1 MNILIVDDEEEILK
15 MLKRHLELE
24 GYDVSTTPDPFEAVE
39 LMKENLFNMVVSD
52 IRMPGLSGV
61 ELLRELRAVNPL
73 VNIIIIT
80 GYSNMSYVVDCL
92 ASGAV
97 DYFTKPIRDMDLFL
111 QVIGQTQKRMERWT
125 QAMQIGESYGQTAS

>member
-1 MNILIVDDEEEILK
+1 MNILIVDDEEEVLK

-24 GYDVSTTPDPFEAVE
+24 GYDVTTTPDPVEAVE
-39 LMKENLFNMVVSD
+39 MMKENLFNMVVSD

>member
-1 MNILIVDDEEEILK
+1 MNILIVDDEKEILK

-24 GYDVSTTPDPFEAVE
+24 GYDVTTTPDPVEAVE
-39 LMKENLFNMVVSD
+39 MMKENLFNMVVSD
-52 IRMPGLSGV
+52 IRMPVLSGV

-111 QVIGQTQKRMERWT
+111 QVIRQTQKRVERWT

>member
-1 MNILIVDDEEEILK
+1 MNILIVDDEEEVLK

-24 GYDVSTTPDPFEAVE
+24 GYDVTTTPDPVEAVE
-39 LMKENLFNMVVSD
+39 MMKENLFNMVVSD
-52 IRMPGLSGV
+52 IRMPVLSGV

-111 QVIGQTQKRMERWT
+111 QVIGQTQKRVERWT